1 MLSFRQHRYVSFLI
15 EMPHLTFND
24 KSFDVEAEKA
34 KIHKDLESF
43 IEDKTLEQLEEK
55 REIIVENA
63 WKEVKSVLIDINS
76 KLINNQVASEPS
88 PTKVPLVIGGDQFSE
103 NNYVNPIYLNHLEQL
118 FSDQKIENSNYP
130 DNDRFYKFN
139 TRIITPEFRQQAL
152 NLLMKESNDLKSFY
166 QRFKSDFFNKIKI
179 LKEED

>member
-1 MLSFRQHRYVSFLI
+1 MLSFREHRYVSFLI
-15 EMPHLTFND
+15 EMPHLTINN
-24 KSFDVEAEKA
+24 KSVDFEAEKA

-55 REIIVENA
+55 REIIQQNA
-63 WKEVKSVLIDINS
+63 WKEVKAVLTKINN
-76 KLINNQVASEPS
+76 KLTNNQVTAESIS
-88 PTKVPLVIGGDQFSE
+88 NKIPLVIGEDQFSE

-118 FSDQKIENSNYP
+118 FSDHKIENSNYP
-130 DNDRFYKFN
+130 DTDRLYKFN
-139 TRIITPEFRQQAL
+139 TQTITQEIRQQAL
-152 NLLMKESNDLKSFY
+152 NLLMKESNDPKSFY